1 MPEYCGV
8 ISQNPITHG
17 SFKRMA
23 VEAKKFDYSVLDQA
37 VASAEAIPV
46 DSIIE
51 NVNQAQAVE
60 IIDDVGPD
68 DVVIDIRKS
77 EMAKAH
83 PLSMEGVLTIPFH
96 ELNRAFKN
104 WMLPSA
110 TCCIVRKGD
119 ESIACPVFTRCG
131 LSKCEGLSP

>member
-1 MPEYCGV
+1 
-8 ISQNPITHG
+8 
-17 SFKRMA
+17 
-23 VEAKKFDYSVLDQA
+23 VLDQA

-77 EMAKAH
+77 EMAKTH

-96 ELNRAFKN
+96 ELNRAFKK
-104 WMLPSA
+104 LDASKRYLLY
-110 TCCIVRKGD
+110 CQKGVMSQLHAQYLRD
-119 ESIACPVFTRCG
+119 AGFQNVKVYRPKSTG
-131 LSKCEGLSP
+131 